1 MGNGKAT
8 RHYPREINFVLLP
21 TCSDTAQNLN
31 ASESYQSSSP
41 QSFRSN
47 NLTSPQNVVFCERSE
62 GINSQI
68 GILDLWFGVTNDER
82 QNV

>member
-41 QSFRSN
+41 QSCLLN
-47 NLTSPQNVVFCERSE
+47 NSTSPQNVVFCERRTEILILESKF
-62 GINSQI
+62 QI
-68 GILDLWFGVTNDER
+68 LANY
-82 QNV
+82 